1 MFLLLKLLDD
11 RVYHLSHKS
20 WKLSQT
26 TATAGTHP
34 PPHQHIRSP
43 SLSRFPLPTSI
54 TMTQMKESADIR
66 AIKSLIQDFFDAI
79 NAADTKALGHTFL
92 PNGTLAI
99 IRQDPPRNPTSGSGS
114 SGSGTGTGTAEQ
126 EDYYPQYAALPT
138 PTGPPPTGSDNHD
151 SNTTTTASEEQKI
164 SVIMRSSIEKFIKLI
179 DEASRK
185 RREGGAPDLKIVETP
200 DLDATDVKVDAL
212 FGMAWSPFKV
222 TFDGVLH
229 HYGTIVYTL
238 CKKKKEGE
246 EDGWKIAGLTQNY
259 RRAVGWEKE
268 SEFM

>member
-1 MFLLLKLLDD
+1 
-11 RVYHLSHKS
+11 
-20 WKLSQT
+20 
-26 TATAGTHP
+26 
-34 PPHQHIRSP
+34 
-43 SLSRFPLPTSI
+43 
-54 TMTQMKESADIR
+54 MTQMKESADIR

-92 PNGTLAI
+92 SNGTLAI
-99 IRQDPPRNPTSGSGS
+99 IRQDPPRNPTSGG
-114 SGSGTGTGTAEQ
+114 SGSGSGEEQ
-126 EDYYPQYAALPT
+126 ENHYPQYAAVPT
-138 PTGPPPTGSDNHD
+138 PTGPPPTGSDED
-151 SNTTTTASEEQKI
+151 RSATTTASEDQKI
-164 SVIMRSSIEKFIKLI
+164 SVVMRSSIENFIKLL
-179 DEASRK
+179 DDASKK

-200 DLDATDVKVDAL
+200 DLNATDVKVDAL

-238 CKKKKEGE
+238 CKKKEGE
-246 EDGWKIAGLTQNY
+246 EGEDGWKIAGLTQNY

>member
-1 MFLLLKLLDD
+1 
-11 RVYHLSHKS
+11 
-20 WKLSQT
+20 
-26 TATAGTHP
+26 
-34 PPHQHIRSP
+34 
-43 SLSRFPLPTSI
+43 
-54 TMTQMKESADIR
+54 MTQMKESADIR

-114 SGSGTGTGTAEQ
+114 SSSGSGSGTAEQ

-138 PTGPPPTGSDNHD
+138 PTGPSPTGSDNHD
-151 SNTTTTASEEQKI
+151 SNTATTASEEQKI
-164 SVIMRSSIEKFIKLI
+164 TVVMRSSIEKFIKLI

-238 CKKKKEGE
+238 CKKKKKEGE